1 MVQGAQSVSNS
12 VVETGN
18 QSQRRLLGAVH
29 NVNARVRQNA
39 GPTARRYA
47 RQINDSSVQLV
58 ETLLESSKAMEFQMA
73 MQHRL
78 PEPVMRW
85 ASDQIASLRESGM
98 LEEAAARAVKAL
110 QSDLQQAASIM
121 PYLEALQEV
130 ARKEKQKQA
139 TLKRL

>member
-1 MVQGAQSVSNS
+1 
-12 VVETGN
+12 
-18 QSQRRLLGAVH
+18 
-29 NVNARVRQNA
+29 
-39 GPTARRYA
+39 
-47 RQINDSSVQLV
+47 
-58 ETLLESSKAMEFQMA
+58 MA